1 MMGKSVGTVAISPY
15 MKNPRDG
22 HKNLF
27 ETRIVCLKREITIS
41 QCEGL
46 ESAHQHVHLQ
56 IWVLFFIKKPVN
68 TPYSMGVSVVSTKK
82 PLISSRSKSLHLI
95 SGLIWRNTG
104 DRNTVGYRWILATNF
119 TKRQGLIWFHRCS
132 RPLDSLKINVAMQ
145 NCSVVMLAG
154 SCCNYWSCSRYEVL
168 CWPATFEPFECQVTG
183 LMKICLNGSSNKKKG
198 PMSTPSVSIP
208 SVASLPGIDDLR
220 APSTR
225 KLLALLDIA
234 AAVSA
239 NSRVFAWQALP
250 TWLGNLKVGGV
261 ELGLF
266 ILGPLNEHPYLQK
279 LWVLRWL
286 ASQLSLSS
294 IRFWGCQRQGCRP
307 FSCGFREDPSIAERR
322 TTSSRCPWAT
332 ATWQYPKS
340 LRPNNGR
347 EIEKIQSS

>member
-1 MMGKSVGTVAISPY
+1 MDHP
-15 MKNPRDG
+15 
-22 HKNLF
+22 
-27 ETRIVCLKREITIS
+27 
-41 QCEGL
+41 
-46 ESAHQHVHLQ
+46 
-56 IWVLFFIKKPVN
+56 
-68 TPYSMGVSVVSTKK
+68 TKK
-82 PLISSRSKSLHLI
+82 RVPCHPHLYLYHL
-95 SGLIWRNTG
+95 SHLYLELIW
-104 DRNTVGYRWILATNF
+104 
-119 TKRQGLIWFHRCS
+119 
-132 RPLDSLKINVAMQ
+132 
-145 NCSVVMLAG
+145 
-154 SCCNYWSCSRYEVL
+154 
-168 CWPATFEPFECQVTG
+168 
-183 LMKICLNGSSNKKKG
+183 
-198 PMSTPSVSIP
+198 
-208 SVASLPGIDDLR
+208 IDDLR

-239 NSRVFAWQALP
+239 NSRVFALQALP

-266 ILGPLNEHPYLQK
+266 ILGPLNEHRYLQK

-322 TTSSRCPWAT
+322 TTSSRCPWAI

-340 LRPNNGR
+340 LRPNHGK

>member
-1 MMGKSVGTVAISPY
+1 
-15 MKNPRDG
+15 
-22 HKNLF
+22 
-27 ETRIVCLKREITIS
+27 
-41 QCEGL
+41 
-46 ESAHQHVHLQ
+46 
-56 IWVLFFIKKPVN
+56 
-68 TPYSMGVSVVSTKK
+68 
-82 PLISSRSKSLHLI
+82 
-95 SGLIWRNTG
+95 
-104 DRNTVGYRWILATNF
+104 
-119 TKRQGLIWFHRCS
+119 
-132 RPLDSLKINVAMQ
+132 MQ

-154 SCCNYWSCSRYEVL
+154 SCCNYWSCSKVWSAVLTCNLWAIWVPSDWAYEDL
-168 CWPATFEPFECQVTG
+168 FKWIIQQ
-183 LMKICLNGSSNKKKG
+183 KKRV
-198 PMSTPSVSIP
+198 PCHPHLYLYHLSHLYLELIW
-208 SVASLPGIDDLR
+208 IDDLR

-239 NSRVFAWQALP
+239 NSRVFALQALP

-266 ILGPLNEHPYLQK
+266 ILGPLNEHRYLQK

-322 TTSSRCPWAT
+322 TTSSRCPWAI

-340 LRPNNGR
+340 LRPNHGR